1 LHSNDR
7 KDVLKLYQPWLII
20 YSSDVKQSSVTAPL
34 LTDSTTAANSS
45 GKVEGPNSH
54 AAISR
59 TFKAT
64 SVADWITDRT
74 QVGCIRRVTN
84 SGHQ

>member
-1 LHSNDR
+1 LHSKDK
-7 KDVLKLYQPWLII
+7 KDVLKLHQPWLII
-20 YSSDVKQSSVTAPL
+20 HSSHVKQSSVTAPV

-54 AAISR
+54 AAVGRAI
-59 TFKAT
+59 KVT
-64 SVADWITDRT
+64 SVANWITNTT
-74 QVGCIRRVTN
+74 QVGCVRRVKN